1 MLTRT
6 NVALAAVIVIG
17 TAVSASAATKPQST
31 RVDQLASS
39 DVIPGYDQN
48 GSTVGIPNPDQ
59 SRAKS

>member
-6 NVALAAVIVIG
+6 KAALAAAIVIG
-17 TAVSASAATKPQST
+17 TAVSAFAATKPQAT
-31 RVDQLASS
+31 RADQSASS

-59 SRAKS
+59 SHAKS